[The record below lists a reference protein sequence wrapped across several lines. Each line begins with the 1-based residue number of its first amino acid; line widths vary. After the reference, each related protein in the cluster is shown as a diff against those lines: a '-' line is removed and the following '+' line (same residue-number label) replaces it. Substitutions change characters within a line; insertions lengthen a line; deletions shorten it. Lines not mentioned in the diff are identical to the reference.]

1 MKKLSVFFV
10 LIFMVSS
17 ISLSAQSA
25 KKFYKSGVA
34 FSKSENYGDA
44 VTNFSKALEM
54 DPEFTQAYIAR
65 AEVYVNQNK
74 FEDAVK
80 DYERACSLVPGEE
93 RYFYNTADMYFRLG
107 DYDKCITNAS
117 QAITL
122 NKKYLEPYKVK
133 TLALMKQEKTGEAE
147 KVALKAF
154 ELRKDY
160 DTFYNL
166 AMIYLTQKKYADAEK
181 YFQDAHI
188 KNGKKVE
195 PLLMLA
201 ETYYDQERYDEAI
214 NTVYQV
220 FSIDSKN
227 KDAFWIRALSYE
239 KKMQYQDAINDLS
252 QIIVYHPNADYIN
265 DIYMKRGDIY
275 FSFNQHMN
283 AVNDYTKVIISQSER
298 ADAYAQRAKAY
309 EAIRSYDEAI
319 KDYEKLESMNLTSP
333 ASEAMLAAA
342 MVRLYELK
350 REDDNPKIFIT
361 KPNIRNSGELEVIK
375 GEAELTISG
384 YVKDASKIKSLK
396 VNGEDAKLVAKIGKA
411 EFEIT
416 LSVIEAK
423 SFTFEA
429 TDEYDNGV
437 KSIYKKVITEVNPP
451 QITLI
456 TPVASDDGQ
465 IYLESDDPTL
475 YIEGTAIDASKIRS
489 IMIDSVNA
497 SFIPSALNPSF
508 SANISIANKTKIWI
522 EAVDIYGNKKRYEY
536 LLNREGADLAKDNP
550 MGKTWVVF
558 IENSKYKTFASLE
571 GPTKDVSM
579 MKSAL
584 SKYKIHNIIHKRDM
598 SKAELA
604 RFFSIELRD
613 LVRKNHVNSIVVWY
627 AGHGKFINNTG
638 YWIPV
643 DAKRDDEFT
652 YFNINALKASM
663 QSYSNVITHTLVVTD
678 ACESGPTFYQAMR
691 AGLKIRDCSDWKAT
705 KFKSSQVFSS
715 AGYEL
720 ASDNSQFTK
729 TFASSLLHNPKSCIP
744 IESIVDKVT
753 TAVTKKNQ
761 QKPQFGKIDGLA
773 DENGTFFF
781 IKK

>member
-1 MKKLSVFFV
+1 MKKLSFIIVLVFIATSFSV
-10 LIFMVSS
+10 
-17 ISLSAQSA
+17 SAQSA
-25 KKFYKSGVA
+25 KKFYKTGLA
-34 FSKSENYGDA
+34 FAKSENYGDA
-44 VTNFSKALEM
+44 ITNYTKALEL
-54 DPEFTQAYIAR
+54 DPNYTRVYISR
-65 AEVYVNQNK
+65 ADIYAKQEKYK
-74 FEDAVK
+74 DAVK
-80 DYERACSLVPGEE
+80 DYERACSLIPGEE
-93 RYFYNTADMYFRLG
+93 TYFYFVADMYYKIG
-107 DYDKCITNAS
+107 DYDKSILNAT
-117 QAITL
+117 QAINL
-122 NKKYLEPYKVK
+122 NKKYVDAYKVK

-147 KVALKAF
+147 KEALKAF
-154 ELRKDY
+154 DLRKDY
-160 DTFYNL
+160 DTYYNL
-166 AMIYLTQKKYADAEK
+166 AIIYLTQKKYADAEK

-188 KNGKKVE
+188 RDGNKVD
-195 PLLMLA
+195 PLLKLT
-201 ETYYDQERYDEAI
+201 ETYCAQERYDEAI

-227 KDAFWIRALSYE
+227 KDAFWLRANAYE
-239 KKMQYQDAINDLS
+239 KKLQYQSAINDLS

-265 DIYMKRGDIY
+265 DVYMKRGDVY
-275 FSFNQHMN
+275 FAFNQHMN
-283 AVNDYTKVIISQSER
+283 AVNDYTKVIISQPER

-319 KDYEKLESMNLTSP
+319 KDYEKLEAMNLTS
-333 ASEAMLAAA
+333 AADRAMLAAA
-342 MVRLYELK
+342 SIRLFELK
-350 REDDNPKIFIT
+350 REDNNPSIFIT
-361 KPNIRNSGELEVIK
+361 SPTIRNKGEVEVIK
-375 GEAELTISG
+375 GESELTISG
-384 YVKDASKIKSLK
+384 YVKDVSKIKYLK
-396 VNGEDAKLVAKIGKA
+396 VNGKDAELKPKMGKSEFVVTLLVD
-411 EFEIT
+411 EIT
-416 LSVIEAK
+416 TFIIEA
-423 SFTFEA
+423 A
-429 TDEYDNGV
+429 DEYDNV
-437 KSIYKKVITEVNPP
+437 TKNTYKKVITEINPP

-475 YIEGTAIDASKIRS
+475 YIEGTAIDASKIQS

-497 SFIPSALNPSF
+497 SFIPSSLNPAF
-508 SANISIANKTKIWI
+508 SANINIANKTKIWI
-522 EAVDIYGNKKRYEY
+522 EVVDIYGNKKRYEY

-558 IENSKYKTFASLE
+558 IENSNYKTFASLE
-571 GPTKDVSM
+571 GPTKDVSL

-598 SKAELA
+598 SKAELE

-652 YFNINALKASM
+652 YFNINSLKASM

-691 AGLKIRDCSDWKAT
+691 SDLKIRDCSDWKAT

-729 TFASSLLHNPKSCIP
+729 TFANSLLHNPNSCIP
-744 IESIVDKVT
+744 IESIVEKVT
-753 TAVTKKNQ
+753 SAVTKKNQ